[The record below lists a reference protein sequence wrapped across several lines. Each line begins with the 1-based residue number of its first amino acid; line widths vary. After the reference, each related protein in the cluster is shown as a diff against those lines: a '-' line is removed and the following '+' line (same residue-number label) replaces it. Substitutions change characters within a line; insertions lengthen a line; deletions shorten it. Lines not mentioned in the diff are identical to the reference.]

1 MLNTTEE
8 LASSFSWFTLP
19 YVSHY
24 SLFDNFVA
32 TNMRFFETFVRNK
45 SQMQIWA
52 PRENQISINERTKE
66 KIMNQRF
73 WNHYLNETNNESLDE
88 LL

>member
-1 MLNTTEE
+1 
-8 LASSFSWFTLP
+8 
-19 YVSHY
+19 
-24 SLFDNFVA
+24 
-32 TNMRFFETFVRNK
+32 
-45 SQMQIWA
+45 MQIWA